1 MNRAAPLILPAY
13 LLACLLL
20 GGSAQGMWGNAAL
33 QLLAIAILA
42 WAALS
47 TEAQPL
53 GRPARHLLLL
63 VGATILLVLAQLIP
77 LPPALWSMLP
87 GRQFVVAGFQQLAI
101 PLPWLPISLS
111 PADTLATAVT
121 LLPPLAL
128 LIAMMRLHSWSRS
141 AMFAAVGLGTAVS
154 ILLGVLQLSSGG
166 TGAWYFYERTNLGVA
181 VGVFANGNHFATL
194 LMAATPLLAALA
206 ASQWR
211 SRRGKQQRSLAMVL
225 AIGGAILLLIG
236 ALLNGSSA
244 MLLIGPPV
252 LAASALLAVRLS
264 RLQVRQGLM
273 ATGLLLLAGVGV
285 VGFAGK
291 ALPGWGTGASI
302 ETRVDYWS
310 TSLRA
315 IADQPL
321 TGSGIGTFLPAF
333 RRFEDPARVDRFY
346 VNHAHNDYLELLI
359 EAGLPAAI
367 LLLGFFWW
375 WGGRAAEAWRGP
387 GATEEKAA
395 VVASAAIL
403 LHSLI
408 DYPLRT
414 AAIAALFAVCL
425 AVLAGARGAE
435 REEGDDEER
444 RARHATL

>member
-1 MNRAAPLILPAY
+1 MSRAAPFVLPAY
-13 LLACLLL
+13 LFACLLL

-33 QLLAIAILA
+33 QLIAIAILA

-47 TEAQPL
+47 SDAQPL
-53 GRPARHLLLL
+53 GRPARRLMIL
-63 VGATILLVLAQLIP
+63 VSATLLLVLAQLVP
-77 LPPALWSMLP
+77 LPPALWSALP
-87 GRQFVVAGFQQLAI
+87 GRQFVVSGFEQLGM

-128 LIAMMRLHSWSRS
+128 LVAMLRLRSWSRP

-154 ILLGVLQLSSGG
+154 VLLGVLQLSSGG

-206 ASQWR
+206 ATRWR
-211 SRRGKQQRSLAMVL
+211 SRRGRQQRALAGAL
-225 AIGGAILLLIG
+225 AVGGSILLLIG
-236 ALLNGSSA
+236 AALNGSSA

-252 LAASALLAVRLS
+252 LAASALLALRVSRRRL
-264 RLQVRQGLM
+264 RQGLL
-273 ATGLLLLAGVGV
+273 AIGVLLLAGIGV

-321 TGSGIGTFLPAF
+321 TGSGVGTFLQSF

-359 EAGLPAAI
+359 EAGVPAAI
-367 LLLGFFWW
+367 LLIGFFWW
-375 WGGRAAEAWRGP
+375 WAGRAAEAWRGP
-387 GATEEKAA
+387 GAVEEKAA
-395 VVASAAIL
+395 AVASAAIL

-425 AVLAGARGAE
+425 ALLAGARGSGRGQGE
-435 REEGDDEER
+435 DEQQ